1 MVRKFE
7 KNRLKE
13 KPEFDQ
19 KVLDV
24 ARVTRVVAG
33 GKRFSFRATVAIG
46 NRKGR
51 IGIGI
56 GKSLDVSK
64 SVDKAVADAKKNLLN
79 VPLKNGTI
87 PHEVYAKYSAAKV
100 LLRPAPQGTGLVA
113 GGTVRIICD
122 LAGIENITA
131 KILGRSSNK
140 LNNARATL
148 LALRQLNK

>member
-46 NRKGR
+46 NRKVE
-51 IGIGI
+51 
-56 GKSLDVSK
+56 L
-64 SVDKAVADAKKNLLN
+64 
-79 VPLKNGTI
+79 
-87 PHEVYAKYSAAKV
+87 V
-100 LLRPAPQGTGLVA
+100 LV
-113 GGTVRIICD
+113 
-122 LAGIENITA
+122 
-131 KILGRSSNK
+131 
-140 LNNARATL
+140 
-148 LALRQLNK
+148 

>member
-1 MVRKFE
+1 M
-7 KNRLKE
+7 
-13 KPEFDQ
+13 
-19 KVLDV
+19 
-24 ARVTRVVAG
+24 
-33 GKRFSFRATVAIG
+33 
-46 NRKGR
+46 
-51 IGIGI
+51 
-56 GKSLDVSK
+56 
-64 SVDKAVADAKKNLLN
+64 ADAKKNLLN